1 MEFFKAD
8 GLVYFKKWKSYFN
21 YLKILDLYPL
31 LEKFLFKWGLVIKYN
46 NLYNLM

>member
-21 YLKILDLYPL
+21 YLKILDLYH
-31 LEKFLFKWGLVIKYN
+31 LVGKVYN
-46 NLYNLM
+46 NFII